1 MRFFRTIIA
10 VLLLPLLVV
19 CVYNFIKTIFT
30 FAGTTTLSMVPFWL
44 GIIIYFIF
52 QAIFFKPMR
61 TYVFGHELTHA
72 LTGLLSGAR
81 IKKFKVSKN
90 SGSVSLTK
98 DNIFITLSPYF
109 IPIYSLFIIIVYLFL
124 AWFIDVKPF
133 YSYYLFLS
141 GIALAFHFALTFYAI
156 SIGQS
161 DMKVYGVFFSLIIV
175 CLINVVMVSIV
186 LVLIFPHNI
195 SITSLFSNILKDTI
209 AIYKYLFFDIWKLK

>member
-1 MRFFRTIIA
+1 MKFFRTIIA

-19 CVYNFIKTIFT
+19 CVYNFIKTVFI
-30 FAGTTTLSMVPFWL
+30 FAGTTNLSMVPFWL

-52 QAIFFKPMR
+52 QAVFYKPMR

-109 IPIYSLFIIIVYLFL
+109 IPIYHRFSYSIFTRIYFSINHFL
-124 AWFIDVKPF
+124 WFCWFFTLKIT
-133 YSYYLFLS
+133 
-141 GIALAFHFALTFYAI
+141 LTIPSIYNFAI
-156 SIGQS
+156 SSQ
-161 DMKVYGVFFSLIIV
+161 L
-175 CLINVVMVSIV
+175 
-186 LVLIFPHNI
+186 
-195 SITSLFSNILKDTI
+195 
-209 AIYKYLFFDIWKLK
+209 

>member
-1 MRFFRTIIA
+1 MKILRTIIA
-10 VLLLPLLVV
+10 ILLLPLLVV
-19 CVYNFIKTIFT
+19 CIYNFVKTILT
-30 FAGTTTLSMVPFWL
+30 FAGTTNLTMVPFWL

-52 QAIFFKPMR
+52 QAVFFKPMR

-72 LTGLLSGAR
+72 LTGLLSGAK

-141 GIALAFHFALTFYAI
+141 GIAIAFHLALTFYAI

-161 DMKVYGVFFSLIIV
+161 DMKVYGVFFSLVVV
-175 CLINVVMVSIV
+175 CLINIVMLSIV

-195 SITSLFSNILKDTI
+195 SIGSLFAHISKDTLS
-209 AIYKYLFFDIWKLK
+209 IYKYLLFDIWH